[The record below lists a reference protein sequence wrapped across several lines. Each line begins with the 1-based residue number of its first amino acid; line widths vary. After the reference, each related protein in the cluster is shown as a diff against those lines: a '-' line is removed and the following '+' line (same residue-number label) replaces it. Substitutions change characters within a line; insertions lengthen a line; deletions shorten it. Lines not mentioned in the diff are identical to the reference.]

1 MELGMATES
10 TSAASRSQGARV
22 QSAERESAVERDTEN
37 LGQQIEALKSDLAA
51 ISATLADLVKD
62 SAREGRATIEKT
74 ADHYVRE
81 ARRQAD
87 TAVEGAR
94 AYGEALE
101 GQITRNPFSAVL
113 VALGLGFLVGLM
125 SRR

>member
-1 MELGMATES
+1 MANEATSGTAGRS
-10 TSAASRSQGARV
+10 TGSRTGSGAV
-22 QSAERESAVERDTEN
+22 GQDAETLSE
-37 LGQQIEALKSDLAA
+37 QIETLKSDLSS

-62 SAREGRATIEKT
+62 SAKQGRRTVEQT
-74 ADHYVRE
+74 ADYYVRE
-81 ARRQAD
+81 GKRQAD
-87 TAVEGAR
+87 AAVEGAR

-101 GQITRNPFSAVL
+101 GQISRNPFSAVL

>member
-1 MELGMATES
+1 MATES
-10 TSAASRSQGARV
+10 TSRTPGARL
-22 QSAERESAVERDTEN
+22 QAAEREGATERDADN
-37 LGQQIEALKSDLAA
+37 LAQQVETLKADLAA
-51 ISATLADLVKD
+51 ITATLADLVKD